1 MFHKL
6 QKNKKKGFNVFQTLK
21 AKRTWISFFAICKK
35 LKKWEFY
42 FLQAVNKLGFFVLQ
56 ASKSQKK
63 NKDLL
68 FANFKNRTKKMDFN
82 FANCVK
88 LAKRILFLGN
98 FEKLKNKTRI

>member
-1 MFHKL
+1 MFYRL
-6 QKNKKKGFNVFQTLK
+6 QK
-21 AKRTWISFFAICKK
+21 A
-35 LKKWEFY
+35 
-42 FLQAVNKLGFFVLQ
+42 
-56 ASKSQKK
+56 KK

-98 FEKLKNKTRI
+98 LEKLKKKESNFLQTLTS

>member
-1 MFHKL
+1 M
-6 QKNKKKGFNVFQTLK
+6 QTV
-21 AKRTWISFFAICKK
+21 KK
-35 LKKWEFY
+35 LKKQGFY
-42 FLQAVNKLGFFVLQ
+42 VLQ
-56 ASKSQKK
+56 TSKSQK

-98 FEKLKNKTRI
+98 FEKLKKKQESNFLHALKS